1 VKTKFEALFE
11 ETFLSAR
18 QQQQSVPPDEVD
30 AVQPD
35 SSPDVSVVAVPGP
48 TMADASDV
56 PSSIGSPENVPGN
69 LEDEAEEDNMA
80 KANLFALYSDAKE
93 VHNLIQGGFHPEAW
107 MIQKIAVCAD
117 NLAAVLKAARYESAA
132 HVSCGHEGI

>member
-18 QQQQSVPPDEVD
+18 QPQQSVPPDEVD

-35 SSPDVSVVAVPGP
+35 SSPEVSVVAVPGP
-48 TMADASDV
+48 TMANAADV
-56 PSSIGSPENVPGN
+56 PSSMASPENIPGN

-93 VHNLIQGGFHPEAW
+93 IHNIIQGGFHPEAW
-107 MIQKIAVCAD
+107 MLQKIAVCAD
-117 NLAAVLKAARYESAA
+117 NLASVLKAVRYDSAA
-132 HVSCGHEGI
+132 HVSCGPDGV